1 MPVKYVKDDRINMFQ
16 VPRKSGRVVSDS
28 YKTGDR
34 NYKNAAATSPYMMTS
49 GVSPSDK
56 VKEMAST

>member
-1 MPVKYVKDDRINMFQ
+1 MFQ